1 MDLKYFDISEF
12 DSPDE
17 KGSGNYMDSG
27 LLYKIDLLRERY
39 GKPIR
44 ITSGYRTESHNAAV
58 GGVSNSSHLQG
69 LAVDI
74 ACTASGDRHDIIN
87 EALKLGFNRI
97 GIANTFL
104 HLDVDTAKPSGC
116 VWVYN

>member
-17 KGSGNYMDSG
+17 KGSGNYMDNG

-44 ITSGYRTESHNAAV
+44 ITSGYRTESHNAKV

-74 ACTASGDRHDIIN
+74 ACTASRDRHDLLN

-97 GIANTFL
+97 GIANTFI
-104 HLDVDTAKPSGC
+104 HIDVDPAKPSEC
-116 VWVYN
+116 IWVYN